1 MKTITNMIKR
11 ACAAIPPLIRR
22 VLLPVFTLALLCNC
36 ATIGNK
42 SIDDPKKLVNIRE
55 GVSHKEQVYAS
66 FGQPSE
72 VDYSQDHAQSVWTYY
87 KIDTS
92 PTAWSYVPYIG
103 VIAGGIN
110 KDTTQVSF
118 FFGSG
123 GKLFRM
129 QTGKT
134 SDSINSWVG
143 IAKETSHTRQEAR
156 RATIARVEQE
166 MQRLEKPFDSK
177 RAKQVASFVVD

>member
-1 MKTITNMIKR
+1 MTKHFRKSKTM
-11 ACAAIPPLIRR
+11 ALIRR
-22 VLLPVFTLALLCNC
+22 VLLPVFTLALLSSC

-55 GVSHKEQVYAS
+55 GVSSKEQVYGS
-66 FGQPSE
+66 FGQPGE
-72 VDYSQDHAQSVWTYY
+72 VDYSQDRTQSVWTYY

-103 VIAGGIN
+103 IIAGGMN

-123 GKLFRM
+123 GKLLRM
-129 QTGKT
+129 QTGKA
-134 SDSINSWVG
+134 SDSTNSWVG
-143 IAKETSHTRQEAR
+143 LAKETSHTRQEAR
-156 RATIARVEQE
+156 RVTMARVEQE
-166 MQRLEKPFDSK
+166 MQRLGKPFDGK
-177 RAKQVASFVVD
+177 CAKQVASLVVD

>member
-1 MKTITNMIKR
+1 MIPTYRRK
-11 ACAAIPPLIRR
+11 LIGLSALRR
-22 VLLPVFTLALLCNC
+22 VLLPVFTLALLCSC

-55 GVSHKEQVYAS
+55 GVSSKEQVYAS
-66 FGQPSE
+66 FGQPGE
-72 VDYSQDHAQSVWTYY
+72 VDYSQDRTQSVWTYY

-92 PTAWSYVPYIG
+92 LNGWSYVPYIG
-103 VIAGGIN
+103 FIAGGVN

-129 QTGKT
+129 QTGKA
-134 SDSINSWVG
+134 SDSTNSWVA

-156 RATIARVEQE
+156 RVTIAHVEQE
-166 MQRLEKPFDSK
+166 MQRMRKPFDSE
-177 RAKQVASFVVD
+177 RAKQVASLVVD